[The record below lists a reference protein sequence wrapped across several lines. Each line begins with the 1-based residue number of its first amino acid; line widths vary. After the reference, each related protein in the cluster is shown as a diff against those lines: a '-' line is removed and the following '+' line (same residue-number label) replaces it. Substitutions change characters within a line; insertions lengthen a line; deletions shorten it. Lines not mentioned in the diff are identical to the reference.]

1 VAADGP
7 VFAAV
12 CSVLAALRAGGPAS
26 CEALALEGL
35 ADGTAAGR
43 VLAVACTEATCGT
56 VIWDWTVGTH
66 GTAGVA
72 VGLGRLGA
80 LPGDPV
86 GSAGDGAGLLGDR
99 AGLVGDGVALP
110 VADGVG
116 DGVTLPVPDGVG
128 DGVADAVADGADDGV
143 AVGVPEGVGGVP
155 EGAGDGSAL
164 GAAPGMPDGDGAVA
178 GAEGE
183 VLGPD
188 DALAGA
194 AAAAPAMMTPRT
206 ARTAVRAPT
215 NIGPPAPGH
224 RTYSGSNDK
233 ITIYYSNSA
242 SGITCAATAWRCL
255 GAARHPGLAF
265 LTDAERV

>member
-1 VAADGP
+1 VAAEGP

-12 CSVLAALRAGGPAS
+12 RSVLAALRAGGSAS
-26 CEALALEGL
+26 CEALAPEGL

-43 VLAVACTEATCGT
+43 GLAAAWPEAACGT
-56 VIWDWTVGTH
+56 AIWDWTVGTH

-80 LPGDPV
+80 LPGDRV
-86 GSAGDGAGLLGDR
+86 GVADDGAGLLGDR
-99 AGLVGDGVALP
+99 AGLVGDGVALM

-116 DGVTLPVPDGVG
+116 DGVTLTVPDGVG
-128 DGVADAVADGADDGV
+128 DGVADAVADGTGDAV
-143 AVGVPEGVGGVP
+143 AVGDPEGAGGVP
-155 EGAGDGSAL
+155 EGEGDGSAL
-164 GAAPGMPDGDGAVA
+164 GAALGMPDGDGAVA

-215 NIGPPAPGH
+215 NIGPLSTWPPDIQ
-224 RTYSGSNDK
+224 RK
-233 ITIYYSNSA
+233 Q
-242 SGITCAATAWRCL
+242 
-255 GAARHPGLAF
+255 
-265 LTDAERV
+265 